1 MKLVFHREKR
11 SELSGF
17 ELQDS
22 IRRRLFVRLDP
33 GTNCLRIGTSRARF
47 VWNNLPIA
55 PYQRILVARFL
66 EPRHIRPC
74 VHVEFPSSLF
84 CQHGSRD
91 G

>member
-22 IRRRLFVRLDP
+22 IRRRLFARLDLGP
-33 GTNCLRIGTSRARF
+33 CLRIGTPAGRF

-55 PYQRILVARFL
+55 PYQRILMARFL
-66 EPRHIRPC
+66 ELRHIRP
-74 VHVEFPSSLF
+74 F
-84 CQHGSRD
+84 
-91 G
+91 